1 MNLIGFTIGKIHAE
15 LKEKIQDKL
24 EIKTNINIKSIT
36 QEKIKLPS
44 NDIPI
49 KFDFDFEI
57 KYMPEIAD
65 ISFSGSVMLAVNKK
79 DSKKIIEDW
88 KSKKINSEMQTPL
101 FNFIITKTSLKA
113 LKIEEELNLPPHIP
127 FPKVSE
133 NKNNSNNPN

>member
-49 KFDFDFEI
+49 RFDFDFEI